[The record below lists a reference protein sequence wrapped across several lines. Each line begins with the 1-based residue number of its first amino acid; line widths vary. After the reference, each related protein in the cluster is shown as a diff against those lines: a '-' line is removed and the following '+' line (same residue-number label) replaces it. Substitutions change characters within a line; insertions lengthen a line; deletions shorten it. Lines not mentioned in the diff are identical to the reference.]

1 MVKHVVIYKLKDS
14 NDSIKLKETFLS
26 MKGKIDELL
35 EINVGIDMLKITR
48 SYDVCL
54 ECVFNSLDDMA
65 KYKSN
70 AVHLKIKDF
79 VHSVVLESHSV
90 DYNF

>member
-1 MVKHVVIYKLKDS
+1 M
-14 NDSIKLKETFLS
+14 
-26 MKGKIDELL
+26 
-35 EINVGIDMLKITR
+35 
-48 SYDVCL
+48 L